1 MTSRIWNVTHSG
13 VRGNITFDANGDR
26 QVDFVLLD
34 LDPED
39 NVYKVK
45 LMLFFD
51 ALASLR
57 SIMKTLSRVNNVNR
71 VNKCQ
76 PY

>member
-13 VRGNITFDANGDR
+13 VTGNITFDENGDR

-39 NVYKVK
+39 NVYKVCNAVFVWQK
-45 LMLFFD
+45 YFLTSV
-51 ALASLR
+51 SLR
-57 SIMKTLSRVNNVNR
+57 WFQSTTV
-71 VNKCQ
+71 
-76 PY
+76 

>member
-1 MTSRIWNVTHSG
+1 MAHSG
-13 VRGNITFDANGDR
+13 VTGNITFDENGDR

-45 LMLFFD
+45 PF
-51 ALASLR
+51 LAKVVFTSDSLR
-57 SIMKTLSRVNNVNR
+57 WFQSTTV
-71 VNKCQ
+71 
-76 PY
+76 

>member
-1 MTSRIWNVTHSG
+1 MFQVTSRIWNVTHSG
-13 VRGNITFDANGDR
+13 VTGNITFDENGDR

-45 LMLFFD
+45 IKLLQNSAFQHTLAEEPHLPLF
-51 ALASLR
+51 
-57 SIMKTLSRVNNVNR
+57 V
-71 VNKCQ
+71 C
-76 PY
+76 